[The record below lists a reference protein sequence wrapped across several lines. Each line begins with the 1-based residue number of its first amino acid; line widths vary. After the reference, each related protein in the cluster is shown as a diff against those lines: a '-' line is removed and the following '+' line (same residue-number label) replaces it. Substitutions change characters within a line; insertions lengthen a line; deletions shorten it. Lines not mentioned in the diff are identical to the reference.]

1 MQKSFSKQFCKE
13 NNHIYLF
20 LLILCVPLA
29 WLGPSVNQVV
39 GAVQQCSHNC
49 TVAVMLGNPD
59 QANGHM
65 SAPSP
70 LHVDHSFRRPTA
82 TDIPRLSWLGC
93 GDIFQKSSGRI
104 FVSIGLPVTQNCNLL
119 CIQTPG
125 TWCVET
131 ITCPRWDLTSIWCP
145 GLAEPQAL
153 CYN

>member
-20 LLILCVPLA
+20 LLIPCVLLA
-29 WLGPSVNQVV
+29 WPGPSVKQVV

-65 SAPSP
+65 SAPSL
-70 LHVDHSFRRPTA
+70 LHLDHSFRRPTA
-82 TDIPRLSWLGC
+82 MAIPRLSWLGC

-104 FVSIGLPVTQNCNLL
+104 FVSIGLPQSHKIVTSSAY
-119 CIQTPG
+119 
-125 TWCVET
+125 
-131 ITCPRWDLTSIWCP
+131 R
-145 GLAEPQAL
+145 PQAPDVL
-153 CYN
+153 RLSPAHAEI